1 MTFNSSSRVAVF
13 VDGSNLYFAVRDGL
27 HRQDNIDVE
36 KLAEKLTKGRQLVRI
51 YYYHVPRLEGESE
64 AARRH
69 QAFLNRLGYVD
80 YLQLRLG
87 RLVPRLV
94 KLRCQSCDKDI
105 EYTTHVQKG
114 VDTRIA
120 IDMVGLA
127 LLDAYDVAILV
138 SGDADLAE
146 AVNFIKEHTHKYVEN
161 ACIMWQGWAKN
172 LREAA
177 DVRTRLTEEFLSD
190 CWVQKD
196 KGE

>member
-13 VDGSNLYFAVRDGL
+13 VDGSNLYFAIRDGL

-36 KLAEKLTKGRQLVRI
+36 KLVSKLTKGRQLVRI

-64 AARRH
+64 AAKRH
-69 QAFLNRLGYVD
+69 QAFLNRLGYMD

-87 RLVPRLV
+87 RLVPRLI
-94 KLRCQSCDKDI
+94 KLHCQSCGKDI
-105 EYTTHVQKG
+105 EHTTHIQKG

-127 LLDAYDVAILV
+127 ILDAYDVAILV

-146 AVNFIKEHTHKYVEN
+146 AVNFIKEHTRKYVEN
-161 ACIMWQGWAKN
+161 AFIMWQGWAKN

-177 DVRTRLTEEFLSD
+177 DVRIRLTEEFLSD

-196 KGE
+196 KDE

>member
-1 MTFNSSSRVAVF
+1 MTSDSSSRVAVF

-27 HRQDNIDVE
+27 HRQDTIDVE
-36 KLAEKLTKGRQLVRI
+36 KLAKKLTKTRQLVRI
-51 YYYHVPRLEGESE
+51 YYYHVPRLEEESE
-64 AARRH
+64 ATRRH
-69 QAFLNRLGYVD
+69 QAFLNRLGYVN

-94 KLRCQSCDKDI
+94 KVRCQSCDKGI
-105 EYTTHVQKG
+105 EHTTHIQKG

-127 LLDAYDVAILV
+127 LLDAYDVAVLV

-146 AVNFIKEHTHKYVEN
+146 AVNFIKEHTRKYVEN
-161 ACIMWQGWAKN
+161 ACVMWQGWAKN

-177 DVRTRLTEEFLSD
+177 DMRIPLTEEFLAD
-190 CWVQKD
+190 CWVEKD
-196 KGE
+196 ESE

>member
-1 MTFNSSSRVAVF
+1 MTFDSSSRVAVF

-36 KLAEKLTKGRQLVRI
+36 KLARKLTKGRQLVRI

-87 RLVPRLV
+87 RIVPRLV
-94 KLRCQSCDKDI
+94 KLRCQSCGKDI
-105 EYTTHVQKG
+105 EYTTHIQKG

-146 AVNFIKEHTHKYVEN
+146 AVNFIKEHTRKYVEN
-161 ACIMWQGWAKN
+161 ACVMWQGWAKN

-177 DVRTRLTEEFLSD
+177 DVRIRLSEEFLSD

-196 KGE
+196 KDE